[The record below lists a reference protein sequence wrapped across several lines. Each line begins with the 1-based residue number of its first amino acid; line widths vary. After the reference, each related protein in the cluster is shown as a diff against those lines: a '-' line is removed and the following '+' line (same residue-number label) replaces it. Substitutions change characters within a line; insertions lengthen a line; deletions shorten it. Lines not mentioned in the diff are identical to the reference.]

1 MRITKTKSR
10 HNAYRQC
17 WSTKCLDK
25 APIKLHP
32 VVDVAVSL
40 IFSLKKPDN
49 LSGHFNPHFVG
60 EVKHIM
66 PRFAASPLIPAVGFK
81 CSLEPVYQPL
91 AGPGTV
97 QVEPGHAQATV
108 LPVLLVDPL
117 IQLEEFFLSVP
128 VIRGRGA
135 IIREPDHFGGV
146 DERGNTKLVNK
157 AWVESIL
164 VLNLFPELP
173 DLLLH
178 GVKIPTFNEVVQ
190 SGHQQYP
197 HWAPLAMIVCLPGMQ
212 EIRYSG
218 TWYGYPV
225 HMKCVRWA
233 GDTLFFRL
241 VKVMKLTCGDT
252 DI

>member
-1 MRITKTKSR
+1 M
-10 HNAYRQC
+10 
-17 WSTKCLDK
+17 DK

-60 EVKHIM
+60 EVRHIM
-66 PRFAASPLIPAVGFK
+66 PRFAASPLLPAVGFK

-128 VIRGRGA
+128 VVWGRGPLSG
-135 IIREPDHFGGV
+135 IQTILGGLMRV
-146 DERGNTKLVNK
+146 ATLNSLKRPGWNSSQLPHSMHVMVLD
-157 AWVESIL
+157 VE
-164 VLNLFPELP
+164 
-173 DLLLH
+173 
-178 GVKIPTFNEVVQ
+178 
-190 SGHQQYP
+190 
-197 HWAPLAMIVCLPGMQ
+197 
-212 EIRYSG
+212 
-218 TWYGYPV
+218 
-225 HMKCVRWA
+225 
-233 GDTLFFRL
+233 
-241 VKVMKLTCGDT
+241 
-252 DI
+252 